1 MVDVQQHAPD
11 VAADVWKELM
21 DREIGLDAHG
31 NYTVPGLARCAKLR
45 LVCVNLREANRQL
58 RTPYD
63 ARVVYSDDL
72 KVVPIRFSGGMHFGS
87 NHSELVALSI
97 VRDRDNGQ
105 MFAVTSHYAGRDSA
119 AVHWCEVVRTYS
131 LGRLAELLNGHSPD
145 WGARLPD
152 VHELAYRKT
161 GGSLYGFRVKQ
172 PTIFESGVNR
182 GIVTKNQ
189 LVAKEYM
196 GTPAAGVELHY
207 DDCISNQIL
216 EWRRPMPPPPPWGG
230 VVARPAPEYYK
241 QHDLVL
247 LTSKDGAPV
256 KLRALDWRCARIGV
270 VGTVLDRYD
279 FHRPMVV
286 DTAAGDSEITMS
298 VYANRVHVLSKALGW
313 DCAPEIV
320 KELAGLASLLS
331 HGKAAS
337 LPTAFDSL
345 QLHYH
350 YGQPHRWPA
359 VTLKLEEMA
368 EAARALRKEEEA
380 ERTHLQAQMEKLS
393 PSAGKRRE
401 RRGAAAAAERAL
413 AAASMGSVNVDG
425 SVDPKKFKLQ
435 CSRSDR
441 ALQTDANPE
450 VLLEQEEA
458 GGSDNWHYAQQ
469 ARRDAEWAPPPK
481 RSRPSTPNP
490 NPKCSAASCAFLD
503 RLNKM

>member
-1 MVDVQQHAPD
+1 MDVQQYAPD
-11 VAADVWKELM
+11 IAADVWKELM
-21 DREIGLDAHG
+21 DREIGLDAYG
-31 NYTVPGLARCAKLR
+31 NYTVPSLARCAKLR
-45 LVCVNLREANRQL
+45 LVCASLREANRQL

-63 ARVVYSDDL
+63 ARVVYSDDK

-131 LGRLAELLNGHSPD
+131 LCRLSELLNGHSPD

-152 VHELAYRKT
+152 VHELAYRST
-161 GGSLYGFRVKQ
+161 GGSLYGFRAKQ
-172 PTIFESGVNR
+172 PTIFEWGPHR
-182 GIVTKNQ
+182 GIVAKNQ

-256 KLRALDWRCARIGV
+256 KLRVLDWRCARVGV
-270 VGTVLDRYD
+270 VGTVLHRYD
-279 FHRPMVV
+279 FHRPVVV
-286 DTAAGDSEITMS
+286 DVAAGDSEVTMS
-298 VYANRVHVLSKALGW
+298 VYADRVHVLSKALGW
-313 DCAPEIV
+313 NCAPEIV

-331 HGKAAS
+331 HGKAMS

-350 YGQPHRWPA
+350 VGQPQRWSG

-368 EAARALRKEEEA
+368 EAARELRDEERA
-380 ERTHLQAQMEKLS
+380 ERTHLQAQMEKLV
-393 PSAGKRRE
+393 PGANKKRE

-425 SVDPKKFKLQ
+425 SVDPKKFRLQ

-441 ALQTDANPE
+441 ASQSSANE
-450 VLLEQEEA
+450 ELLLEQEEA
-458 GGSDNWHYAQQ
+458 GGSDNWHYEQQ
-469 ARRDAEWAPPPK
+469 ARHDAEWAPPK

-490 NPKCSAASCAFLD
+490 KRAEVSCAFLD